1 MKNIAERTSELIVR
15 SYEEYRPQLCRY
27 IRFRINDGDDAED
40 LAQDVFLRLM
50 DYKPMLCEETVKD
63 FIFTIARNLVNDYL
77 RRYYKRQ
84 EITSYMYDTMPAS
97 TDETESGVI
106 AADLARCERAG
117 MRLLPPQR
125 GRIYRMSRYEDKSAA
140 DIAEELCLSVRTVE
154 NQLFLSRREMRDYMR
169 RRIG

>member
-1 MKNIAERTSELIVR
+1 MKNIAEKTSELIVR
-15 SYEEYRPQLCRY
+15 SYEELRPQVCRY
-27 IRFRINDGDDAED
+27 IRSRINDEDDAED
-40 LAQDVFLRLM
+40 LTQDVFLRLM
-50 DYKPMLCEETVKD
+50 DYKLMLCEETVRD

-84 EITSYMYDTMPAS
+84 EITSYIYDTTPAS
-97 TDETESGVI
+97 TDETESSVI

-125 GRIYRMSRYEDKSAA
+125 GKIYRMSRYEDMSAA
-140 DIAEELCLSVRTVE
+140 DIAEELSLSVRTVE
-154 NQLFLSRREMRDYMR
+154 NHLFLSRKEMRDYMR